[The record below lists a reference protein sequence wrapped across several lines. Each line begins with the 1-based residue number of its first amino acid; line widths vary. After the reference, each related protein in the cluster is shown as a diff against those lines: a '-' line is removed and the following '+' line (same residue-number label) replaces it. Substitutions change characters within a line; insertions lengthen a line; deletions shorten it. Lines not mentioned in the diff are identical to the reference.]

1 MLTAAQILSHR
12 VVHDRGE
19 ARLVQVL
26 RLERTAHVVERV
38 RLRDQDA
45 EDERLGG
52 RVAPVVDDKVGRQP
66 VERHGSAVAVGELD
80 TARPRREARLVRNH
94 GVVVAQEAATADL
107 VVRPVVVELA
117 LQRAERKQVQRDAAL
132 VGREAVERQGRGADQ
147 VATLVRAEELQTL
160 AAARDRALQV
170 QHALRVDRVGVT
182 VRQVV
187 TTANQRLMDD
197 QVPLHPLPAVAEVLR
212 QALALGAEGRDCLAL
227 DGTRHALAPAAVGLV
242 GAELADVPHPRH
254 EGRLVGVVLVV
265 QVLLDRG
272 HAVEL
277 PDLSLES
284 LDRDLAVIAAR
295 ETEHELVEPI
305 GELVVLPTTLVQ
317 HARVPGA
324 PHQVPPDVGLGL
336 LGRHRHG
343 IKQPRSHAK
352 LGVIALARQADQRVD
367 RRVGHELEERARPRA
382 VALQQS
388 QHVVLV
394 YRQLLAEKRLLD
406 EVNGLSERL
415 PCPLAAVGELAV
427 RLALARAVLVAAEL
441 VVCEVEDRVHHGAVA
456 ADLSGRDLLRA
467 VGNVRLLLAAEV
479 LGHELEPALLLAAS
493 AGTQTEVLARHLAD
507 GEVHAELEAG
517 RAQERVH
524 WGRRVDLDER
534 RSSAGAPI
542 LARLRQVLDLLDA
555 GGDRC
560 ISVDDPCVDLLLDLD
575 LVCQHLLQD
584 GAIVASAV
592 AQHPGR
598 RVRDQRR
605 VAGNTEEVRED
616 QHLRLDTL
624 VHALRVD
631 GLGRRLDHALT
642 DEVERVDQVLD
653 LVGRVRLR
661 GVDRAA
667 GLRVP
672 KRLEQPEHLGALQRL
687 AEGHAVRRGGGL
699 PRGVDG
705 AGQLLRG
712 SHVDLR
718 RLARDAGG
726 GSLLEAL
733 QLALHQVVDQE
744 PEVLESRLAELLHDV
759 TELRADLLQQHAL
772 RLRVAGAEV
781 LLQRR
786 EDRLEPLVAVEDA
799 AEASIDPTDG
809 RLGVAG
815 HQARWALVDRLAEL
829 LQRPL
834 LVVHRADGDR
844 AVDRDEVGTGA
855 EVREARVV
863 QHQAGAL
870 AELVAV
876 EVATERL
883 QDSVP
888 DLEAGVVPEAGEL
901 RVDLRHQRLE
911 RAARR
916 ERVTAEHERRGAGTG
931 QLLVVRERRPLRAG
945 RGGLHRVPLA
955 QHRVHVVDHDAAAR
969 LVGETRVAASRT
981 AELVEERVSR
991 LDGLVEALLQR
1002 GVGLRLSGEAQAGTV
1017 VADHLH
1023 DAAEAGDRRV
1033 RGDRGVLRLRDA
1045 EHPIGQRG
1053 AILQETRLA
1062 GEAGLRDAAL
1072 DGGELRDH
1080 AQLLVG
1086 RQVRLAG
1093 GDRLRRLRVAQ
1104 DARPALQVGL
1114 AGPLLV
1120 CERLLAG
1127 AQADRVTEVA
1137 DDAVLAGV
1145 LPGGGDAHAGT
1156 ERRTGQEALADRVP
1170 VHVGRVA
1177 DGLEHRLGGLLVTLA
1192 DSVHQHTAHRV
1203 TTRREVQRRLVVVIR
1218 ADRAALDAAAGGA
1231 TGHHA
1236 CRQAGRELAR
1246 GEEPEAHAARAL
1258 DRLARAVS
1266 RVAPAA
1272 NADPLR
1278 VAGAESEGILG
1289 RLEESARCQ
1298 HLDRVEPDRADAGE
1312 AAPRVEAAI
1321 VVQEDVVEVAA
1332 AVIERAAAGADQLPA
1347 LARDAAAHDGLERV
1361 ATRLRA
1367 ERADR
1372 VRNDGGEVGD
1382 VPPAVP
1388 EALTGLRVDGVPP
1401 GVTSTDAACGGC
1413 VVEIVDQ
1420 VADRHQVLHADLAG
1434 TRETR
1439 EALAQRAETLLR
1451 REVRLLRDLRDRVGD
1466 LVLVQPGG
1474 DTADRATHDG
1484 AHRGTDD
1491 RHDGADARARQRAAA
1506 GTGRDVADLERGVT
1520 LDLVA
1525 GLIDLR
1531 LERAGSRAAGGELAA
1546 LLANAL
1552 DLAGQLLRGL
1562 LRREH
1567 FLVQREPAHQPVGVL
1582 PVEAL
1587 SVVDVA
1593 LVDAVVVDRAER
1605 LLRVRLVG
1613 GVGGD
1618 DAGEVLAGVELV
1630 EGAGGC
1636 RLVALLEHLLVERR
1650 VPPVLDVLDV
1660 AAGPPGDAATG
1671 ATGRCDLAAVVAQH
1685 RAPVA
1690 GLPANLRRLLL
1701 VPAGAG
1707 HLPTTLSEP
1716 IAPVVCQRSL
1726 PECSSRSQS

>member
-1 MLTAAQILSHR
+1 M
-12 VVHDRGE
+12 
-19 ARLVQVL
+19 QVL

-38 RLRDQDA
+38 RLRDQNA
-45 EDERLGG
+45 EDERLGS
-52 RVAPVVDDKVGRQP
+52 RVTPVVDDEVGRQP

-80 TARPRREARLVRNH
+80 AARPRREARLVGDDR
-94 GVVVAQEAATADL
+94 VVVTQQAAAADL
-107 VVRPVVVELA
+107 VVRTVVVELA
-117 LQRAERKQVQRDAAL
+117 LKSAEREQVQWDAPL
-132 VGREAVERQGRGADQ
+132 IGRETVERQSCSADQ
-147 VATLVRAEELQTL
+147 VAPLVRAEELQSLL
-160 AAARDRALQV
+160 AAVDRALQV
-170 QHALRVDRVGVT
+170 QHALRVDRVGAV
-182 VRQVV
+182 VRQVS
-187 TTANQRLMDD
+187 TASDQRLVDD
-197 QVPLHPLPAVAEVLR
+197 KVGLHPLPAVAEVLH
-212 QALALGAEGRDCLAL
+212 QALTLGAEGRDRLAL
-227 DGTRHALAPAAVGLV
+227 DGARHALAPAAVGLV

-277 PDLSLES
+277 PELSLES

-295 ETEHELVEPI
+295 ETEHELVEPV

-317 HARVPGA
+317 HARVPRA

-343 IKQPRSHAK
+343 VEQPRSHAE
-352 LGVIALARQADQRVD
+352 LGIVALASQTNQCVD
-367 RRVGHELEERARPRA
+367 RRVWHELEERARPGA

-388 QHVVLV
+388 QHVLTVQRL
-394 YRQLLAEKRLLD
+394 LLAEDRLLD
-406 EVNGLSERL
+406 EVDGLPESL
-415 PCPLAAVGELAV
+415 PRSLATVCELAV
-427 RLALARAVLVAAEL
+427 GLALARTGLVAAEL
-441 VVCEVEDRVHHGAVA
+441 VVREVEDRVHDGAVA
-456 ADLSGRDLLRA
+456 ADLAGRDLLRV
-467 VGNVRLLLAAEV
+467 VGDVRLTLAAEV
-479 LGHELEPALLLAAS
+479 LGYELEPALLLAAG
-493 AGTQTEVLARHLAD
+493 AGAQAEVLARHLAD

-517 RAQERVH
+517 RTQERVH
-524 WGRRVDLDER
+524 RGRRVDLDER
-534 RSSAGAPI
+534 CARAGAPA
-542 LARLRQVLDLLDA
+542 LTRLRQVLDLLDA
-555 GGDRC
+555 GSDGRV
-560 ISVDDPCVDLLLDLD
+560 SVDDSGVDLLLDLD
-575 LVCQHLLQD
+575 LICQHLLQD
-584 GAIVASAV
+584 GAVVASAV

-605 VAGNTEEVRED
+605 VAGDAEEVRED
-616 QHLRLDTL
+616 QHLRLDAL

-661 GVDRAA
+661 GIDCAA

-672 KRLEQPEHLGALQRL
+672 ERLEQAEHLGALQRL
-687 AEGHAVRRGGGL
+687 AEGHAVRRGGSL

-744 PEVLESRLAELLHDV
+744 PEVLEPRLAELLHDV
-759 TELRADLLQQHAL
+759 PELCADLVQQHAL
-772 RLRVAGAEV
+772 RLRVAGTEV

-870 AELVAV
+870 AEFVAV

-883 QDSVP
+883 QDPVP

-916 ERVTAEHERRGAGTG
+916 ERVTAEHERRGAGAG
-931 QLLVVRERRPLRAG
+931 QLLALRERRPLRAG
-945 RGGLHRVPLA
+945 SSGLHRVPLA

-969 LVGETRVAASRT
+969 LVGEARVAASRA
-981 AELVEERVSR
+981 AELVEERIGR
-991 LDGLVEALLQR
+991 LNGLVEALLQR

-1023 DAAEAGDRRV
+1023 DAAEAGDRCV

-1045 EHPIGQRG
+1045 EHPVGQRG
-1053 AILQETRLA
+1053 AILQEARLA

-1072 DGGELRDH
+1072 DGRELRDH

-1086 RQVRLAG
+1086 RQVLFADR
-1093 GDRLRRLRVAQ
+1093 DRLRRLRVAQ
-1104 DARPALQVGL
+1104 DTRPALQVGL

-1120 CERLLAG
+1120 GERLLAG
-1127 AQADRVTEVA
+1127 AQADRVAEVA

-1145 LPGGGDAHAGT
+1145 LPGGRDAHTGS
-1156 ERRTGQEALADRVP
+1156 ERGASQEALADRVP
-1170 VHVGRVA
+1170 VHVSRVA

-1192 DSVHQHTAHRV
+1192 DGVHQHAAHRV

-1231 TGHHA
+1231 AGHHA
-1236 CRQAGRELAR
+1236 RRQTGRELAR

-1258 DRLARAVS
+1258 DRLARTVD
-1266 RVAPAA
+1266 RVAPATD
-1272 NADPLR
+1272 ADPLR
-1278 VAGAESEGILG
+1278 AAGAEAEGILG
-1289 RLEESARCQ
+1289 RLEEAARGL
-1298 HLDRVEPDRADAGE
+1298 HLDRVDPDRADTGE
-1312 AAPRVEAAI
+1312 AAAEVEAAV

-1332 AVIERAAAGADQLPA
+1332 AVVERAAAGADQLSA
-1347 LARDAAAHDGLERV
+1347 LASDAAAHDGLERV

-1388 EALTGLRVDGVPP
+1388 EGFAGLLVNGVPP
-1401 GVTSTDAACGGC
+1401 GITVADTALGGC
-1413 VVEIVDQ
+1413 VVEAVD
-1420 VADRHQVLHADLAG
+1420 
-1434 TRETR
+1434 
-1439 EALAQRAETLLR
+1439 
-1451 REVRLLRDLRDRVGD
+1451 
-1466 LVLVQPGG
+1466 
-1474 DTADRATHDG
+1474 
-1484 AHRGTDD
+1484 
-1491 RHDGADARARQRAAA
+1491 
-1506 GTGRDVADLERGVT
+1506 
-1520 LDLVA
+1520 
-1525 GLIDLR
+1525 
-1531 LERAGSRAAGGELAA
+1531 
-1546 LLANAL
+1546 
-1552 DLAGQLLRGL
+1552 
-1562 LRREH
+1562 
-1567 FLVQREPAHQPVGVL
+1567 
-1582 PVEAL
+1582 
-1587 SVVDVA
+1587 
-1593 LVDAVVVDRAER
+1593 
-1605 LLRVRLVG
+1605 
-1613 GVGGD
+1613 
-1618 DAGEVLAGVELV
+1618 
-1630 EGAGGC
+1630 
-1636 RLVALLEHLLVERR
+1636 
-1650 VPPVLDVLDV
+1650 
-1660 AAGPPGDAATG
+1660 
-1671 ATGRCDLAAVVAQH
+1671 
-1685 RAPVA
+1685 
-1690 GLPANLRRLLL
+1690 
-1701 VPAGAG
+1701 
-1707 HLPTTLSEP
+1707 
-1716 IAPVVCQRSL
+1716 
-1726 PECSSRSQS
+1726 